1 MLEMPQPDS
10 LRARLEALGISD
22 KSRVI
27 VYYGNDWVSPA
38 TRVIFTLDYA
48 GLGAGAAL
56 LDGGM
61 QAWKAEH
68 RAADGGDAEGAAR
81 QARRAQR
88 QADRR
93 RTRRG

>member
-22 KSRVI
+22 ESRVI

-48 GLGAGAAL
+48 GLGAGSAL

-68 RAADGGDAEGAAR
+68 RALTTETPKLAAG
-81 QARRAQR
+81 QARRAHD